1 MTLNQQLY
9 LVKFQERKP
18 LLFKA
23 PPLGLCLLLEISLTL
38 PGKSRRTPPSKTLT
52 STSSSPISKISW
64 ETCLTGSRLE
74 GGRQQQYTDVD
85 FERLCHLISE
95 CNGVSQLKT
104 SHLNQPPKRF
114 PSMPLAVAISKNVI
128 RLQGY
133 PLCGF
138 GCMGEK
144 KLCMVS
150 KTTSKIYNLQ
160 DTHWCTALQ
169 SILHKN
175 NPIVVSNN

>member
-85 FERLCHLISE
+85 FERLCHLISG

-104 SHLNQPPKRF
+104 SHLNQPPKRL

-138 GCMGEK
+138 GCVGEK
-144 KLCMVS
+144 KRWCQKQRPRS
-150 KTTSKIYNLQ
+150 TIYKTHTDAQHYKAYF
-160 DTHWCTALQ
+160 
-169 SILHKN
+169 ILRVKTKQ
-175 NPIVVSNN
+175 